1 MTSTPP
7 VSVAILA
14 YPETTASVVY
24 GMYDL
29 FVAAGREWGVVVDG
43 QPGPA
48 LMRPVIVS
56 RHSGAFEAVNG
67 VTIMPHA
74 TLDQAPTAEIVCVPE
89 VAIPPEDPLDGRF
102 QSEVAWLRDRYAAGA
117 TLASAC
123 SGAVLLAE
131 TGLLDNHDAT
141 THWAYCEI
149 LRRRYPKVR
158 VHPER
163 ALVLAGEGQR
173 LVMAGGGTAW
183 HDLVLYLIGRFVG
196 IEAAMQ
202 VARINLIDWH
212 QVGQQPFARLA
223 RTRQVGDAVIA
234 RCQTWIAEHYQEP
247 SPVASM
253 IRLSGIA
260 ERSFKRRFRAA
271 TGMSPIEYVHTLR
284 LEAAKQRLES
294 GDQSAEAIAFEV
306 GYEDATFFRR
316 LFRRNVHLTPSQYRK
331 RFGALRRVLVG
342 GGQERMNAE
351 LECGDTDAER
361 PDSL

>member
-1 MTSTPP
+1 MTSTAP

-14 YPETTASVVY
+14 YPETTASVVF

-29 FVAAGREWGVVVDG
+29 FVAAGRDWGVVVDG
-43 QPGPA
+43 QPGPE
-48 LMRPVIVS
+48 LMRPLIVS
-56 RHSGAFEAVNG
+56 SHAGPFEAVNG
-67 VTIMPHA
+67 ITILPHV
-74 TLDQAPTAEIVCVPE
+74 TLDQAPAAEIVCVPE
-89 VAIPPEDPLDGRF
+89 VAVPPDYPLDGRF
-102 QSEVAWLRDRYAAGA
+102 QAEIAWLRERYAAGA

-131 TGLLDNHDAT
+131 AGLLDGHDAT

-183 HDLVLYLIGRFVG
+183 HDLALYLIGRFAG
-196 IEAAMQ
+196 IDSAMQ

-223 RTRQVGDAVIA
+223 RTRQVEDAVIA
-234 RCQTWIAEHYQEP
+234 RCQAWIAEHYQEP
-247 SPVASM
+247 SPVSSM
-253 IRLSGIA
+253 IQLSGIA

-271 TGMSPIEYVHTLR
+271 TGMSPIEYVHMLR
-284 LEAAKQRLES
+284 LEAAKERLES
-294 GDQSAEAIAFEV
+294 GDQSAETIAFEV
-306 GYEDATFFRR
+306 GYEDAAFFRR
-316 LFRRNVHLTPSQYRK
+316 LFRRHVHLTPSQYRK
-331 RFGALRRVLVG
+331 RFGALRRVLSRAG
-342 GGQERMNAE
+342 
-351 LECGDTDAER
+351 
-361 PDSL
+361 

>member
-1 MTSTPP
+1 MTATAP

-29 FVAAGREWGVVVDG
+29 FVAAGRDWGVVMDG

-56 RHSGAFEAVNG
+56 RHSGPFEAVNG

-74 TLDQAPTAEIVCVPE
+74 ALDQAPAAEIVCVPE
-89 VAIPPEDPLDGRF
+89 VAVPPEDPLDGRF

-131 TGLLDNHDAT
+131 TGLLDGHDAT

-149 LRRRYPKVR
+149 LRKRYPKVR

-163 ALVLAGEGQR
+163 ALVLAGGGQR

-183 HDLVLYLIGRFVG
+183 HDLVL
-196 IEAAMQ
+196 
-202 VARINLIDWH
+202 
-212 QVGQQPFARLA
+212 
-223 RTRQVGDAVIA
+223 
-234 RCQTWIAEHYQEP
+234 
-247 SPVASM
+247 
-253 IRLSGIA
+253 
-260 ERSFKRRFRAA
+260 
-271 TGMSPIEYVHTLR
+271 
-284 LEAAKQRLES
+284 
-294 GDQSAEAIAFEV
+294 
-306 GYEDATFFRR
+306 
-316 LFRRNVHLTPSQYRK
+316 
-331 RFGALRRVLVG
+331 
-342 GGQERMNAE
+342 
-351 LECGDTDAER
+351 
-361 PDSL
+361 